1 MMPMT
6 WKTFSNS
13 IKKSELMD
21 GNPARIVIALFES
34 AGYICKK
41 EDGLTEETVRKWF
54 SDDKRCHG
62 FNYFPNGNLENP
74 QGAYKFFRN
83 RPDSKLKN
91 LQKIF
96 REIKDNDSPIDCKT
110 KDMDRFCW
118 SLVNQFLDKL
128 GFPRFDMPASNMML
142 EDIADITEDSID
154 SNADQGMSILPK
166 KDIHYI
172 DKLEL
177 QKLGTLD
184 LDISSEFKKTR
195 DLLRK
200 KLT

>member
-1 MMPMT
+1 MT
-6 WKTFSNS
+6 WKTFANS
-13 IKKSELMD
+13 IKKSKLMD

-34 AGYICKK
+34 AGYISKK

-54 SDDKRCHG
+54 SDDNRCHG
-62 FNYFPNGNLENP
+62 FNYFPNGNLENS
-74 QGAYKFFRN
+74 QGTYKFFRN

-96 REIKDNDSPIDCKT
+96 RENKDNDSPIDCET

-128 GFPRFDMPASNMML
+128 GFPRLDMPALDMTL
-142 EDIADITEDSID
+142 ENIADTTEDGID
-154 SNADQGMSILPK
+154 SNANQGMSTLPK
-166 KDIHYI
+166 KNIHYI
-172 DKLEL
+172 DKIEM

-184 LDISSEFKKTR
+184 LDISSEIKKTM
-195 DLLRK
+195 DLLKK

>member
-1 MMPMT
+1 MT
-6 WKTFSNS
+6 WKTFANS

-34 AGYICKK
+34 AGYISKK

-83 RPDSKLKN
+83 RPDSKLKS
-91 LQKIF
+91 LQQIL

-128 GFPRFDMPASNMML
+128 GFPRLDIPASDMTL
-142 EDIADITEDSID
+142 EGITDTTEIEKDIPNFERFE
-154 SNADQGMSILPK
+154 LPK
-166 KDIHYI
+166 
-172 DKLEL
+172 LVPL
-177 QKLGTLD
+177 ASGM
-184 LDISSEFKKTR
+184 DISLAYEKEFKNMK
-195 DLLRK
+195 DLLKK